1 MSNISPKS
9 FIFLKT
15 FDSEFSY
22 IGLWFTVQNSKPLDI
37 VDNINITLIKP
48 TDQIFVNG
56 YRFLSFAK
64 NMVKKIGKN
73 ISKNLNGKYS

>member
-1 MSNISPKS
+1 MSIIRYFPKS

-22 IGLWFTVQNSKPLDI
+22 IELWFTVQNSKPLDI
-37 VDNINITLIKP
+37 VDEINITLIKP
-48 TDQIFVNG
+48 TDQLFVNG

-73 ISKNLNGKYS
+73 ISKNL